1 MTERYHSL
9 LYLTPTKRTLHYKS
23 PTDPTT
29 NLLTVYLTKGNPI
42 STLLNFGYFFKLRNQ
57 YHFGYILDRRARFDK
72 GNYEPYHCYVMKT
85 KVLAKKIKQDI
96 REPQSND
103 ADYIY
108 LKIRRDT
115 LEAFCN
121 AAGLYR
127 QEFLDL
133 LDKSE
138 KDHRASRVT
147 KRKSLYELI
156 Q

>member
-1 MTERYHSL
+1 
-9 LYLTPTKRTLHYKS
+9 
-23 PTDPTT
+23 
-29 NLLTVYLTKGNPI
+29 
-42 STLLNFGYFFKLRNQ
+42 
-57 YHFGYILDRRARFDK
+57 
-72 GNYEPYHCYVMKT
+72 MKT
-85 KVLAKKIKQDI
+85 KVLAKKIKQDVC
-96 REPQSND
+96 EPQSND
-103 ADYIY
+103 AEYIY

-138 KDHRASRVT
+138 KDRRAGRVT

-156 Q
+156 TEI